1 MPPKRKASSA
11 AAPASGPVK
20 RPSKLAKEHNITA
33 QQEAEIRE
41 AFGLF
46 AEPMDGEKEGV
57 LPTGDIRRAMIAL
70 GIAPSKSE
78 LAEFISILDPDEEGF
93 AVYASFVAICA
104 LKMHARSNSRNNA
117 EEVDEAFKLFTTH
130 GQTRSRDSTKAP
142 VITLAGLKRIAATL
156 KEDVA
161 DDVLKDM
168 LLEANGGAGVT
179 AGVDRAAFESVM
191 RRAGVW

>member
-1 MPPKRKASSA
+1 
-11 AAPASGPVK
+11 
-20 RPSKLAKEHNITA
+20 
-33 QQEAEIRE
+33 
-41 AFGLF
+41 
-46 AEPMDGEKEGV
+46 MDGEKEGV

-70 GIAPSKSE
+70 GIPPSKSE
-78 LAEFISILDPDEEGF
+78 LTEFISILDPDEEGF
-93 AVYASFVAICA
+93 AVYPSFVAICA
-104 LKMHARSNSRNNA
+104 LKMHARGSSSRNNQD
-117 EEVDEAFKLFTTH
+117 EVDEAFRLFTTH
-130 GQTRSRDSTKAP
+130 GQASRSSAP
-142 VITLAGLKRIAATL
+142 VITLSGLKRIAATL